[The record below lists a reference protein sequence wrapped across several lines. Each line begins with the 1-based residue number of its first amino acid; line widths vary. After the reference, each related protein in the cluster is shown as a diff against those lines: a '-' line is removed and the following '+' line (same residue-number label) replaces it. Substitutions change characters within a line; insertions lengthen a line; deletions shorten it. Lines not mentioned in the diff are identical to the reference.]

1 MNGSDA
7 LAVLPPTGTTVRD
20 VLVIIYPGGLVRPQA
35 YEWLARALAVRGYT
49 TVIPVF
55 SFDLALTD
63 TGRANSLIERHGAG
77 KRTVRAGH
85 SLGGAMA
92 ARYREWS

>member
-1 MNGSDA
+1 M
-7 LAVLPPTGTTVRD
+7 
-20 VLVIIYPGGLVRPQA
+20 
-35 YEWLARALAVRGYT
+35 
-49 TVIPVF
+49 IPVF

-63 TGRANSLIERHGAG
+63 TGRVNSLIERHGAG